1 MAAALEERIAANKGR
16 RSGVNRLL
24 PEASLMKSASKIA
37 ADSPGAGARVK
48 PRARARVKPRARA
61 RVKPRAR
68 ARARRERSRNP
79 REDRPANDRRTLISA
94 GANRDPSTAKLAV

>member
-37 ADSPGAGARVK
+37 ADSPGAGARFK
-48 PRARARVKPRARA
+48 P
-61 RVKPRAR
+61 
-68 ARARRERSRNP
+68 RARRERSRNP

>member
-1 MAAALEERIAANKGR
+1 VAAALEERIAANKGR

-37 ADSPGAGARVK
+37 ADSPGAGTRVK
-48 PRARARVKPRARA
+48 PRARA
-61 RVKPRAR
+61 RAR

>member
-48 PRARARVKPRARA
+48 PRARFKP
-61 RVKPRAR
+61 
-68 ARARRERSRNP
+68 RARRERSRNP